1 VNRTHLP
8 PIAYFIFTAVL
19 LVSTACS
26 PEVAVPDTPT
36 PSPVIFF
43 TATLPPTQTPRPS
56 PTPAPPSATPV
67 IAPAEGQTI
76 SQLNVR
82 SAPSAEGELLGTVEI
97 STKVQLVGK
106 DPTSS
111 WWLIAYPKS
120 PTGTGWVTAQFVQAT
135 TDTQNVPVIGANSQG
150 TGDNPAAGVT
160 PTAETGSTS
169 ETGSAAV
176 PSPASGLALA
186 TAYPD
191 GDSAQAPAVSVTL
204 AKAYA
209 PSFNYSSDVS
219 IPEGDPE
226 DWVQFK
232 LDGQTGTETIVTV
245 TLNCS
250 GSGLLN
256 VELIQN
262 NTHLQGWDNIVCGH
276 PSQLQLYLYA
286 GSPYNLRL
294 TPALQGSNTFGY
306 VAYTVTVQLY

>member
-1 VNRTHLP
+1 MKQNTLSS
-8 PIAYFIFTAVL
+8 ILYFVLLILL

-26 PEVAVPDTPT
+26 AEPPVPDTPT
-36 PSPVIFF
+36 PTPLLFI

-56 PTPAPPSATPV
+56 ATPEPPTATV
-67 IAPAEGQTI
+67 PVTPAEGQTI

-82 SAPSAEGELLGTVEI
+82 SAPSAESDLLGTIQIATKVEI
-97 STKVQLVGK
+97 VGK
-106 DPTSS
+106 DPTGA
-111 WWLIAYPKS
+111 WWMIVYPEG

-135 TDTQNVPVIGANSQG
+135 TDTQNVPVIGANSQVAG
-150 TGDNPAAGVT
+150 ENPAADVM
-160 PTAETGSTS
+160 PAAEAGSTVDP
-169 ETGSAAV
+169 GSAAA
-176 PSPASGLALA
+176 PTSGLALA

>member
-1 VNRTHLP
+1 V
-8 PIAYFIFTAVL
+8 
-19 LVSTACS
+19 
-26 PEVAVPDTPT
+26 EVTTPDTPT
-36 PSPVIFF
+36 PSPVVFF

-56 PTPAPPSATPV
+56 STPEPPTATPV
-67 IAPAEGQTI
+67 IVPAEGQTI

-82 SAPSAEGELLGTVEI
+82 SAPSAEGDLLGTVEI
-97 STKVQLVGK
+97 STKVQIVGK

-111 WWLIAYPKS
+111 WWLIVYPQS
-120 PTGTGWVTAQFVQAT
+120 PTGTGWVTVQYVQAT
-135 TDTQNVPVIGANSQG
+135 TDTQNVPVIGANSQVAG
-150 TGDNPAAGVT
+150 NNPAAGAAPAAEAG
-160 PTAETGSTS
+160 PTVEP
-169 ETGSAAV
+169 GSAAV
-176 PSPASGLALA
+176 PSPASGLTLA

-256 VELIQN
+256 VALIQN
-262 NTHLQGWDNIVCGH
+262 NTVLQGWDNIICGH

-294 TPALQGSNTFGY
+294 TPAIQGSNTFSY